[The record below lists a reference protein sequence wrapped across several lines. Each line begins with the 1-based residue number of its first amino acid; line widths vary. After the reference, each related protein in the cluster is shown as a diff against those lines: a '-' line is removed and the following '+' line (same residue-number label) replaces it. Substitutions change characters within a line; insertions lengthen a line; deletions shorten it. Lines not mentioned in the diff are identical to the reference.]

1 MTDRNEMYKE
11 LETLS
16 KIQDERNLI
25 HIDRIKTILT
35 ISISITTIIISFK
48 SGESKNNLQLICYI
62 STISLSGI
70 GVLFG
75 LIHLFGYVV
84 LHNRTLTLAHEN
96 ILSLLEEKK
105 VSMLSK
111 ASAPKYHKLS
121 EKICLISLFLSFLF
135 LIIYGIS
142 LEF

>member
-1 MTDRNEMYKE
+1 MTERNEMYKE

-16 KIQDERNLI
+16 KVQDERNLI
-25 HIDRIKTILT
+25 HIDWIKTILT

-84 LHNRTLTLAHEN
+84 LHNRALTLAREN
-96 ILSLLEEKK
+96 ILSLLDGKK
-105 VSMLSK
+105 LSMLSK
-111 ASAPKYHKLS
+111 ADTPKYHS
-121 EKICLISLFLSFLF
+121 ITEKICLISLFISFVF

>member
-1 MTDRNEMYKE
+1 MYQE
-11 LETLS
+11 LEKLI
-16 KIQDERNLI
+16 KIQDERNSL
-25 HIDRIKTILT
+25 HIDWIKTILT

-75 LIHLFGYVV
+75 LIHLFSYVV
-84 LHNRTLTLAHEN
+84 LHNRTLILAHEN
-96 ILSLLEEKK
+96 ILLLLDDKK
-105 VSMLSK
+105 PSIVSK
-111 ASAPKYHKLS
+111 IDPPIYHKLT
-121 EKICLISLFLSFLF
+121 EKICLISLFLSFVF

-142 LEF
+142 IEF